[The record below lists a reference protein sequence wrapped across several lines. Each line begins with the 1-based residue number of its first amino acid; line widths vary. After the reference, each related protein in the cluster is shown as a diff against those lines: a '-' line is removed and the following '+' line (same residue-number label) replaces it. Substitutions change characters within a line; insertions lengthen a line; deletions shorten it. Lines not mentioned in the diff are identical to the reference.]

1 MGGDFPVTAVPLHDA
16 PSVEACLAELLD
28 NLGIATAHFAGR
40 GSADLKGFLSQYP
53 GRVGSLTV
61 LCPAVLDTRTLARL
75 GERLLVVTGDRGPGA
90 RRVQAGLS
98 ELPQGTAVVL
108 DDYAG
113 LTWSDIA
120 AERGDSIAAAVQEFL
135 SRRDPVPMAGLP
147 EHEGEIA
154 GISYRVR
161 GAGAPLV
168 LLPLD
173 LSPGQWK

>member
-40 GSADLKGFLSQYP
+40 GSADLKGFLSRYP
-53 GRVGSLTV
+53 ERVASLTV
-61 LCPAVLDTRTLARL
+61 LCPAVLDTRTLAPL

-90 RRVQAGLS
+90 RRVRAGLP
-98 ELPQGTAVVL
+98 ELPRASTFVL

-120 AERGDSIAAAVQEFL
+120 AERGDSIEAAMEKFL
-135 SRRDPVPMAGLP
+135 ADRD
-147 EHEGEIA
+147 
-154 GISYRVR
+154 
-161 GAGAPLV
+161 
-168 LLPLD
+168 
-173 LSPGQWK
+173 